1 MSIQEKA
8 MLVQLNIKQWTGKK
22 QDKKVTAEVET
33 AHGAHNAGRFNK
45 DLVSKSLLD
54 PHIKLTGEIR
64 KKHYELTLAWSDN
77 GQRLLPSKLFMD
89 YTAYMR
95 GAKAEFAKRTSE
107 LAANYPAEV
116 QCARQR
122 LGTMYEPDDYPDAS
136 EIYARFDLAIE
147 FAPVPAANDF
157 RVDVGNEA
165 AKEIRAS
172 ITQTV
177 HTKQEAAV
185 KATFARVREVVS
197 KIYERLSIP
206 DAIFK
211 DTLITNADDLCTVL
225 NGLNIT
231 DDPLITQLERDIHD
245 HLIQGPESIRRNS
258 VLRARVA
265 RHAQEILGR
274 IPS

>member
-45 DLVSKSLLD
+45 DLVSKALLT
-54 PHIKLTGEIR
+54 PHTKLTGEVR
-64 KKHYELTLAWSDN
+64 QKHYELTHAWNDN

-89 YTAYMR
+89 YTTFMR
-95 GAKAEFAKRTSE
+95 GAKTQFAKLTSE
-107 LAANYPAEV
+107 LVASYPAEV
-116 QCARQR
+116 QVARQR
-122 LGTMYEPDDYPDAS
+122 LGTMYEPDDYPDVS
-136 EIYARFDLAIE
+136 EMYARFDLAVE

-165 AKEIRAS
+165 AEEIRAS
-172 ITQTV
+172 ITNTV
-177 HTKQEAAV
+177 HAKQEAAV
-185 KATFARVREVVS
+185 KATFARVHEVVS

-231 DDPLITQLERDIHD
+231 DDPLLTQLERDIRD
-245 HLIQGPESIRRNS
+245 QLIQGPESIRRNS

-274 IPS
+274 LP

>member
-1 MSIQEKA
+1 MSTQERA

-45 DLVSKSLLD
+45 DLVSKALLT
-54 PHIKLTGEIR
+54 PHTKLDSDIR
-64 KKHYELTLAWSDN
+64 AKHYVLTHAWNDN

-89 YTAYMR
+89 YTAFMR
-95 GAKAEFAKRTSE
+95 NAKAQYTKLTPE
-107 LAANYPAEV
+107 LVANYPAEV

-122 LGTMYEPDDYPDAS
+122 LGTMYEPDDYPDAN
-136 EIYARFDLAIE
+136 EMYARFDLAVE

-165 AKEIRAS
+165 AEEIRTS
-172 ITQTV
+172 ITNTV

-185 KATFARVREVVS
+185 KATFARVRDVVS

-211 DTLITNADDLCTVL
+211 DTLITNAEDLCVVL

-231 DDPLITQLERDIHD
+231 DDPLITQLEKDIRGQ
-245 HLIQGPESIRRNS
+245 LIEPPDAIRRNPA
-258 VLRARVA
+258 LRGRVA
-265 RHAQEILGR
+265 YAAQEILGR
-274 IPS
+274 KP

>member
-1 MSIQEKA
+1 MSIQERA
-8 MLVQLNIKQWTGKK
+8 MLVQLNIKQWPGKK

-45 DLVSKSLLD
+45 DLVSKSLLT
-54 PHIKLTGEIR
+54 PHTKLTGEVR
-64 KKHYELTLAWSDN
+64 QKHYELTLAWNDN

-95 GAKAEFAKRTSE
+95 TAKSAFAKLTSE
-107 LAANYPAEV
+107 LVASYPAEV

-136 EIYARFDLAIE
+136 DMYARFDLAVE

-165 AKEIRAS
+165 AEEIRTS
-172 ITQTV
+172 ITNTV

-185 KATFARVREVVS
+185 KATFARVRDVVS

-211 DTLITNADDLCTVL
+211 DTLITNAEDLCVVL

-231 DDPLITQLERDIHD
+231 DDPLITQLEKDIRGQ
-245 HLIQGPESIRRNS
+245 LIEPPDAIRRNPA
-258 VLRARVA
+258 LRGRVA
-265 RHAQEILGR
+265 HAAQEILGR

>member
-1 MSIQEKA
+1 MSIQERA
-8 MLVQLNIKQWTGKK
+8 MLVQLNIKQWPGKK

-45 DLVSKSLLD
+45 DLVSKSLLT
-54 PHIKLTGEIR
+54 PHTKLTGEVR
-64 KKHYELTLAWSDN
+64 QKHYELTLAWNDN

-89 YTAYMR
+89 YTAFMR
-95 GAKAEFAKRTSE
+95 NAKAQYTKLTSE
-107 LAANYPAEV
+107 LVANYPAEV

-136 EIYARFDLAIE
+136 EMYARFDLAVE

-165 AKEIRAS
+165 AEEIRTS
-172 ITQTV
+172 ITNTV

-185 KATFARVREVVS
+185 KATFARVRDVVS

-211 DTLITNADDLCTVL
+211 DTLITNAEDLCVVL

-231 DDPLITQLERDIHD
+231 DDPLITQLERDISD
-245 HLIQGPESIRRNS
+245 HLIQAPDSIRRNS

-274 IPS
+274 IP

>member
-1 MSIQEKA
+1 M
-8 MLVQLNIKQWTGKK
+8 
-22 QDKKVTAEVET
+22 
-33 AHGAHNAGRFNK
+33 
-45 DLVSKSLLD
+45 
-54 PHIKLTGEIR
+54 
-64 KKHYELTLAWSDN
+64 AWNDN

-89 YTAYMR
+89 YTAFMR
-95 GAKAEFAKRTSE
+95 SAKAQYTKLTSE
-107 LAANYPAEV
+107 LVANYPAEV

-136 EIYARFDLAIE
+136 EMYARFDLAVE

-165 AKEIRAS
+165 AEEIRTS
-172 ITQTV
+172 ITNTV

-185 KATFARVREVVS
+185 KATFTRVRDVVS

-231 DDPLITQLERDIHD
+231 DDPLITQLEKDIRGQ
-245 HLIQGPESIRRNS
+245 LIEPPDAIRRNS
-258 VLRARVA
+258 ALRGRVA
-265 RHAQEILGR
+265 HAAQEILQR
-274 IPS
+274 VP

>member
-1 MSIQEKA
+1 MSIQERA

-45 DLVSKSLLD
+45 DLVSKALLI
-54 PHIKLTGEIR
+54 PHTKLTGEVR
-64 KKHYELTLAWSDN
+64 QKHYVLTHAWNDN

-89 YTAYMR
+89 YTAFMR
-95 GAKAEFAKRTSE
+95 GAKTQFAKLTSE
-107 LAANYPAEV
+107 LVASYPAEV
-116 QCARQR
+116 QAARQR
-122 LGTMYEPDDYPDAS
+122 LGTMYEPDDYPDVS
-136 EIYARFDLAIE
+136 EMYARFDLAVE

-165 AKEIRAS
+165 AEEIRAS
-172 ITQTV
+172 ITNTV
-177 HTKQEAAV
+177 HAKQEAAV
-185 KATFARVREVVS
+185 KATFARVHEAVS

-211 DTLITNADDLCTVL
+211 DTLITNANNLCTVL

-231 DDPLITQLERDIHD
+231 DDPLLTQLERDIRD
-245 HLIQGPESIRRNS
+245 QLIQGPESIRRNP

-274 IPS
+274 LP

>member
-1 MSIQEKA
+1 

-45 DLVSKSLLD
+45 DLVSKALLT
-54 PHIKLTGEIR
+54 PHTKLTGEVR
-64 KKHYELTLAWSDN
+64 QKHYELTHAWNDN

-89 YTAYMR
+89 YTAFMR
-95 GAKAEFAKRTSE
+95 GAKTQFAKLTSE
-107 LAANYPAEV
+107 LVASYPTEV
-116 QCARQR
+116 QAARQR

-136 EIYARFDLAIE
+136 EMYARFDLAVE

-165 AKEIRAS
+165 AEEIRAS
-172 ITQTV
+172 ITNTV
-177 HTKQEAAV
+177 HAKQEAAV
-185 KATFARVREVVS
+185 KATFARVHEVVS

-231 DDPLITQLERDIHD
+231 DDPLLTQLERDIRD
-245 HLIQGPESIRRNS
+245 QLIQGPESIRRNS

-274 IPS
+274 LP

>member
-1 MSIQEKA
+1 MSIQERA

-45 DLVSKSLLD
+45 DLVSKALLT
-54 PHIKLTGEIR
+54 PHTKLVSDIR
-64 KKHYELTLAWSDN
+64 AKHYVLTHAWNDN

-89 YTAYMR
+89 YTAFMR
-95 GAKAEFAKRTSE
+95 GAKTQFAKLTSE
-107 LAANYPAEV
+107 LVASYPAEV
-116 QCARQR
+116 QAARQR
-122 LGTMYEPDDYPDAS
+122 LGTMYEPDDYPDVS
-136 EIYARFDLAIE
+136 EMYARFDLAVE

-165 AKEIRAS
+165 AEEIRAS
-172 ITQTV
+172 ITNTV
-177 HTKQEAAV
+177 HAKQEAAV
-185 KATFARVREVVS
+185 KATFARVHEVVS

-231 DDPLITQLERDIHD
+231 DDPLLTQLERDIRD
-245 HLIQGPESIRRNS
+245 QLIQGPESIRRNS

-274 IPS
+274 LP